1 MGLYERAEQEAKRA
15 NADDYGKLCINSA
28 LKAFKSLCEDGHSG
42 LSINITKKILNRL
55 IDGLPLSA
63 ITEDDFK
70 NVSHEKYKKG
80 ITSYQC
86 PRMSSL
92 FKDVDENGNVTYHD
106 NNRVIFVDTY
116 WNDEGSTW
124 HNRFASKTI
133 NEMFPIK
140 LPYYPTTTPYKVYGK
155 TMYLDENGKDVTH
168 DNVGSY
174 TVIILDYV
182 ITPDGKRIDINKK
195 FDAQNY

>member
-1 MGLYERAEQEAKRA
+1 MGLYEWAEQEAKRA
-15 NADDYGKLCINSA
+15 KADDYGKLCTNSA

-42 LSINITKKILNRL
+42 LSINITKNILNRL

-63 ITEDDFK
+63 ITEEDFK
-70 NVSHEKYKKG
+70 NVSPEEYKEG

-116 WNDEGSTW
+116 CDDKCNTW
-124 HNRFASKTI
+124 RNSLASETI
-133 NEMFPIK
+133 DEMFPIK
-140 LPYYPTTTPYKVYGK
+140 LPYYPTATPYKVYGK
-155 TMYLDENGKDVTH
+155 VMYLDENGKDVTH

-174 TVIILDYV
+174 TVIILDSV

-195 FDAQNY
+195 FDA